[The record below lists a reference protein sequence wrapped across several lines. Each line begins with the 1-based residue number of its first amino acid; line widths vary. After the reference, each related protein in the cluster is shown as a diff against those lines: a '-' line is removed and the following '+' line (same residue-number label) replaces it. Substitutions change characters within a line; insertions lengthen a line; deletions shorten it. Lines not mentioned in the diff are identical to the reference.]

1 MNYQEI
7 IENKAFTYPEYFQ
20 QMKAFVK
27 NGSSSSLSDQE
38 AYNEYTKLGFA
49 RMKRWQKLGKLSP
62 DLIEF
67 LKSQNGGIQML
78 AITESWCGDS
88 GQNLPFFDK
97 MTEHGCGLHL
107 VYREE
112 EPELMNAHLV
122 NGSKSIPV
130 VIFLDAEY
138 QVLGQWGPRP
148 QFIQEKVLEFK
159 SKEHSEEEKM
169 EHNHKI
175 QGLYN
180 DDAGQTLC
188 SEVLNIL
195 KSSLVNQS

>member
-1 MNYQEI
+1 MNYKEI
-7 IENKAFTYPEYFQ
+7 ITNKALSYPEYFE

-27 NGSSSSLSDQE
+27 QGSSSSLSDQE
-38 AYNEYTKLGFA
+38 AYNEYTKLGLA
-49 RMKRWQKLGKLSP
+49 RMKRWEKLGKLSSQ
-62 DLIEF
+62 LIDF
-67 LKSQNGGIQML
+67 LESQNGTIHML

-97 MTEHGCGLHL
+97 MTEHGCSLHL

-130 VIFLDAEY
+130 VIFLDSEY

-148 QFIQEKVLEFK
+148 QFIQEKVLAFK
-159 SKEHSEEEKM
+159 RSEHSEEEKQ
-169 EHNHKI
+169 EHNQKI

-188 SEVLNIL
+188 SEVLQIL
-195 KSSLVNQS
+195 KESTVTQS